1 MANKNNI
8 YDSED
13 VTGRFDTDDIE
24 QNKVISAIG
33 YIPVLF
39 LVPMLATQS
48 PYAKFH
54 ANQGLILT
62 LAAIVLNVA
71 QWVLGKI
78 FGMIPFFRSF
88 VPEIISFAVG
98 VAVLIY
104 IIIGVM
110 NAAQGKAKKLPFIG
124 NLLDIIH

>member
-1 MANKNNI
+1 MANNNMF
-8 YDSED
+8 DSD
-13 VTGRFDTDDIE
+13 DYSGRFDTNDIE
-24 QNKVISAIG
+24 QNKIIAAIG

-39 LVPMLATQS
+39 LVPMLATSS

-62 LAAIVLNVA
+62 VVSIILNVA

-78 FGMIPFFRSF
+78 FGMIPVLRAF
-88 VPEIISFAVG
+88 VPGVISFAVG
-98 VAVLIY
+98 AAVLVF

-110 NAAQGKAKKLPFIG
+110 NAAQGKAKKLPIIG
-124 NLLDIIH
+124 EFLDVIH